1 MFIKWNFLA
10 VLLHEALKMEIILI
24 NPLTHKSAITVY
36 DMGKYYSW
44 RAGKKKPKKTK
55 TREDVAPVSR
65 RGSVRRARGFGA
77 RGSGVNTALLPWYL
91 VRRVTDSRPLGGC
104 LRHPPGSEAG
114 RALQT
119 GLRPSQGTV
128 RVRIRTSSLNYR
140 NVQATVTQAATI
152 GFSAA
157 ILRSF

>member
-1 MFIKWNFLA
+1 MEFPRCLASWGIKNGDHTYKSPNPQISNNSVRYGKILFLA
-10 VLLHEALKMEIILI
+10 CRK
-24 NPLTHKSAITVY
+24 
-36 DMGKYYSW
+36 
-44 RAGKKKPKKTK
+44 KKKPKKTK